1 VSPVIVTRM
10 SSSPVACSI
19 TVSMYIL
26 APLSVT
32 VSMESPAS
40 SASACVRRKP
50 RWWRPGFA
58 FDGGYDPVQLS
69 VELAGSGAQI
79 VVRVRDD
86 RTYFAR
92 LVPHA
97 GGRGGRPR
105 RHGAKFACADPGTW
119 PTPDV
124 ILETDD
130 DVCGRVE
137 SRKPRS
143 RPRNGETDD
152 KREA

>member
-1 VSPVIVTRM
+1 LEVTDN
-10 SSSPVACSI
+10 PNLVAARRI
-19 TVSMYIL
+19 RAVL
-26 APLSVT
+26 PRLGPL
-32 VSMESPAS
+32 PA
-40 SASACVRRKP
+40 AAL
-50 RWWRPGFA
+50 FA

-92 LVPHA
+92 PVPHA

-130 DVCGRVE
+130 DVYGRVE